1 MVLEMLHPETPANDS
16 SADAA
21 MTTPEVWDGREL
33 QRHSKSTITLARILN
48 ARGELKTSQQDL
60 FDAMPTKSEYNSI
73 WHESGMKGMI
83 DSFLRNLMGG
93 YPFVNG
99 VRPDSE
105 GITHL
110 VYFFR
115 KLSFR
120 ASTEVVRA
128 ALRVLREEVNPEGRP
143 FSPQKDWVKITHGWL
158 ICALEVG
165 DLTVG
170 DIPLHAESDLYEL
183 AVLLVSSSFGLIE
196 TSRLLDD
203 DLLPIRMERLLRTTL
218 LSWGLPEQR
227 VQHFLAL

>member
-1 MVLEMLHPETPANDS
+1 MLHPVTPANDS

-21 MTTPEVWDGREL
+21 TTTPEVWDGREL
-33 QRHSKSTITLARILN
+33 QPHSKSTTTLARILN
-48 ARGELKTSQQDL
+48 ARGELKSSEQDF
-60 FDAMPTKSEYNSI
+60 FDAMPTKSEYDMI
-73 WHESGMKGMI
+73 WYTYGMKGLI
-83 DSFLRNLMGG
+83 DSFLGGQMVG

-99 VRPDSE
+99 VRPESN
-105 GITHL
+105 GITFL

-128 ALRVLREEVNPEGRP
+128 ALRVLREAVNPEGRP
-143 FSPQKDWVKITHGWL
+143 SSPQETWVNITHGWL

-165 DLTVG
+165 DLSVG

-183 AVLLVSSSFGLIE
+183 AVLLVSASFGLIE

-203 DLLPIRMERLLRTTL
+203 DLLPVRMERLLRTTL

-227 VQHFLAL
+227 VEHFLAF